1 MGQPSLAHS
10 AQWVRIIA
18 MPLTLDEVR
27 HVAQLARLELED
39 TELEAFRLELES
51 LLQHFEDIQ
60 DAPIDGRPPKPHAV
74 ALVNVMRDDV
84 PGAHLSRDDAL
95 APAARTRAGLFI
107 VPTILEDGA

>member
-1 MGQPSLAHS
+1 MGQPSLGES
-10 AQWVRIIA
+10 VQWVRIIA

-27 HVAQLARLELED
+27 HVAQLARLELESA
-39 TELEAFRLELES
+39 ELEAFRLELES

-84 PGAHLSRDDAL
+84 PGEHLSRDEAL
-95 APAARTRAGLFI
+95 APATRTRAGLFI